1 MTKYVAEFQRVIDLP
16 GGPESIGNGLRFS
29 KRYPVFIGIA
39 GDVPL
44 VCKLP
49 RRPVHKVI
57 GPAEK
62 LADLR
67 DLQDGCWQKV
77 GDVIRNPA
85 DPLGAGGAV
94 RRYPG
99 VVALIDTWLYQRNG
113 GVEAVHV
120 DHRIE
125 LVELILCMRVIEG
138 PAIYRSDL
146 KRNPKALAVKVLRAC
161 LALRSAIP
169 KLLALTA
176 IKRGRHADFVT
187 QWYVDSATECAVIIV
202 THRGAQIGAELSA
215 GRFGNEV
222 QGTAGGV
229 PAEERAL
236 WPFQD
241 LDPRQIDHVDTGAL
255 TLAQIDAV
263 NVLGHSGIE

>member
-16 GGPESIGNGLRFS
+16 GGPESIGDGLRFS

-49 RRPVHKVI
+49 RGPVHKVI

-67 DLQDGCWQKV
+67 DLQDGRGQKV
-77 GDVIRNPA
+77 GDEIRDPA
-85 DPLGAGGAV
+85 DPLSAGGAV

-99 VVALIDTWLYQRNG
+99 VVALIDTRLHQRNS

-120 DHRIE
+120 DHRVE
-125 LVELILCMRVIEG
+125 LVELIFCMRVIEG

-146 KRNPKALAVKVLRAC
+146 KRNPKALAVKVLRARF
-161 LALRSAIP
+161 ALRGAIP
-169 KLLALTA
+169 KLLALTTVE
-176 IKRGRHADFVT
+176 RGRHADLV
-187 QWYVDSATECAVIIV
+187 A
-202 THRGAQIGAELSA
+202 
-215 GRFGNEV
+215 
-222 QGTAGGV
+222 
-229 PAEERAL
+229 
-236 WPFQD
+236 
-241 LDPRQIDHVDTGAL
+241 
-255 TLAQIDAV
+255 
-263 NVLGHSGIE
+263 

>member
-67 DLQDGCWQKV
+67 NLQDGWRQKI
-77 GDVIRNPA
+77 GDEIRDTA
-85 DPLGAGGAV
+85 DPLGTGGAV
-94 RRYPG
+94 SRYPG
-99 VVALIDTWLYQRNG
+99 IVALKGTRLHQRNG

-120 DHRIE
+120 DHRVE
-125 LVELILCMRVIEG
+125 LVELIFCMRVIEG

-146 KRNPKALAVKVLRAC
+146 KRNPEALTVQVLRARF
-161 LALRSAIP
+161 ALRGAVP
-169 KLLALTA
+169 KLLALAA
-176 IKRGRHADFVT
+176 IERGRHADLVA
-187 QWYVDSATECAVIIV
+187 QRYVDPAAEGAIIIV
-202 THRGAQIGAELSA
+202 TYGGAQVGAELSA
-215 GRFGNEV
+215 GRFSDEV
-222 QGTAGGV
+222 QGAAGGV
-229 PAEERAL
+229 PAKERAL

-241 LDPRQIDHVDTGAL
+241 LDSRQIDHVDT
-255 TLAQIDAV
+255 
-263 NVLGHSGIE
+263 